1 MNLQHICEAAETRGG
16 RRLTYT
22 RGMRAAPLL
31 ILAAVLSWS
40 SGATADEGRA
50 VQIDIDGAIG
60 PASSGYF
67 EKAHARALETGAS
80 LVVLRL
86 DTPGG
91 LDTSMRDMI
100 KVILNSPIPVACF
113 VGPGGARAASAG
125 TYILYACHVAAMA
138 PATNLGAATPIPV
151 GGSAPL
157 PGMPDKPDPDG
168 KDKGDAPPAQPPRPP
183 ADAGQTKAV
192 NDAVAYIRSLAEKR
206 GRNAEWAERAVREG
220 ASLSADRALEQKVI
234 DLMASDVPDL
244 LKKIDG
250 RKVTTTTGALTLQTA
265 TLTVER
271 IEPDWRMKFLAIIT
285 NPTVAYV
292 MLMIGIYGLLLE
304 GYHPGAI
311 LPGVVGAICLLLAL
325 FAFQIL
331 PVNYVGLALILLGV
345 VLMIAEVFAPSF
357 GALGVG
363 GLVAFVF
370 GSIML
375 MDIDVPGYGVN
386 LGLIFGIAAGGA
398 LVMGLTL
405 YLLWRAR
412 GAPVVTGDR
421 TLIGHTVEVPEPI
434 EHEGW
439 GWVAGERWRLRTRVP
454 LKPGD
459 RPRVTAM
466 DGLTLIVEPD
476 GKGE

>member
-1 MNLQHICEAAETRGG
+1 MRSAMLLLAGLLAVGPG
-16 RRLTYT
+16 VA
-22 RGMRAAPLL
+22 RAADV
-31 ILAAVLSWS
+31 AVIEIQ
-40 SGATADEGRA
+40 D
-50 VQIDIDGAIG
+50 AIG
-60 PASSGYF
+60 PATSGHF
-67 EKAHARALETGAS
+67 EKAHASAVADGAR
-80 LVVLRL
+80 LVVLRI

-91 LDTSMRDMI
+91 LDTAMRDII
-100 KVILNSPIPVACF
+100 KVILNSPVPVACF
-113 VGPGGARAASAG
+113 VAPGGARAASAG

-151 GGSAPL
+151 GGAAPL
-157 PGMPDKPDPDG
+157 PGMPEQPEGAKPGQKDG
-168 KDKGDAPPAQPPRPP
+168 KKDGKKDGQGADKGADPQPAGEPGRAPK
-183 ADAGQTKAV
+183 DAGQTKVV

-206 GRNAEWAERAVREG
+206 GRNADWAERAVREG
-220 ASLSADRALEQKVI
+220 ASLSAERAVEQGVV
-234 DLMASDVPDL
+234 DLLADDVPDL

-250 RKVTTTTGALTLQTA
+250 RKVQTPGGEVTLATTGA
-265 TLTVER
+265 TVR
-271 IEPDWRMKFLAIIT
+271 TYEPDWRMKFLAIIT

-311 LPGVVGAICLLLAL
+311 VPGVVGAICLLLAL
-325 FAFQIL
+325 FAFQVL

-345 VLMIAEVFAPSF
+345 VLMIAEALAPSF

-386 LGLIFGIAAGGA
+386 RGIIFGIAASGA
-398 LVMGLTL
+398 GIMALTL

-412 GAPVVTGDR
+412 QAPMVTGEQ
-421 TLIGHTVEVPEPI
+421 TLVGHTVEVLEAI
-434 EHEGW
+434 ETEGW
-439 GWVAGERWRLRTRVP
+439 GWIAGERWRLRSRVP

-459 RPRVTAM
+459 KPVVKAM

-476 GKGE
+476 RKD

>member
-1 MNLQHICEAAETRGG
+1 MMVL
-16 RRLTYT
+16 
-22 RGMRAAPLL
+22 AAPMASAEGAAAL
-31 ILAAVLSWS
+31 IEIQ
-40 SGATADEGRA
+40 D
-50 VQIDIDGAIG
+50 AIG
-60 PASSGYF
+60 PATSGYF
-67 EKAHARALETGAS
+67 EKAHRQAVESGAP
-80 LVVLRL
+80 LIVLRL

-91 LDTSMRDMI
+91 LDSAMRDII
-100 KVILNSPIPVACF
+100 KGIVNSPIPVTCLVA
-113 VGPGGARAASAG
+113 PGGARAASAG

-157 PGMPDKPDPDG
+157 PGMPEPDAGKAKG
-168 KDKGDAPPAQPPRPP
+168 KDAEKNAEKDADQAAAPPP
-183 ADAGQTKAV
+183 DAGRAKVV

-206 GRNAEWAERAVREG
+206 GRNADWAERAVREG
-220 ASLSADRALEQKVI
+220 ASLSAERALEQNVI
-234 DLMASDVPDL
+234 DLMAEDVPAL
-244 LKKIDG
+244 LQQLDG
-250 RKVTTTTGALTLQTA
+250 RKVTTSAGELTLATA
-265 TLTVER
+265 ALEVRT
-271 IEPDWRMKFLAIIT
+271 IEPDWRMQFLAIIT

-292 MLMIGIYGLLLE
+292 MLLIGIYGLLLE
-304 GYHPGAI
+304 GYNPGAI
-311 LPGVVGAICLLLAL
+311 LPGVTGAICLLVAL

-331 PVNYVGLALILLGV
+331 PVNYAGLALILLGI

-386 LGLIFGIAAGGA
+386 LGVVFGIATAGA
-398 LVMGLTL
+398 LVIGLTL

-412 GAPVVTGDR
+412 RAPVLTGDQ
-421 TLIGHTVEVPEPI
+421 TLIGHTADVAEPI
-434 EHEGW
+434 ESEGW
-439 GWVAGERWRLRTRVP
+439 AWVAGERWKVRTPSP

-466 DGLTLIVEPD
+466 DGLTLIVEPPR
-476 GKGE
+476 KGE